1 MSTISPSANRIP
13 SVFIADAS
21 PLDCQLLAASL
32 LRNRMRVAGWATRSS
47 DIVAG
52 MSRWNPEVAL
62 IGVRLEDGHRAGLNA
77 MRELHDFLA
86 QTRLV
91 MLLDSDEPM
100 VIVEAFRYGA
110 KGVFSRQQVS
120 CGLAKC
126 IRCVL
131 AGQLWANNE
140 QMQYL
145 VEDLRAHSSAPM
157 ATAIRIDQLTK
168 RELEVGMLVAEGL
181 TNRDIGKQLGLSE
194 HTVKNYLLVIFEK
207 LKVSTRVELAL
218 MFAAG
223 HREGL
228 SSKSEIRSVNDSSNS
243 RIAQVT

>member
-1 MSTISPSANRIP
+1 MSAVSHCDNKIP

-47 DIVAG
+47 DIVSA
-52 MSRWNPEVAL
+52 MSGRNPEVAL
-62 IGVRLEDGHRAGLNA
+62 IGVRLEDGQRTGLNA
-77 MRELHDFLA
+77 LRELREFLT
-86 QTRLV
+86 QTRVV
-91 MLLDSDEPM
+91 MLLDSDEPT
-100 VIVEAFRYGA
+100 VIVEAFRHGA

-120 CGLAKC
+120 SGLAKC

-140 QMQYL
+140 QMHCL
-145 VEDLRAHSSAPM
+145 VEDLRANSSA
-157 ATAIRIDQLTK
+157 ATTTAVRIDQLTK

-181 TNRDIGKQLGLSE
+181 TNRGIGEQLGLSE
-194 HTVKNYLLVIFEK
+194 HTIKNYLLAVFEK
-207 LKVSTRVELAL
+207 LQVSTRVELAL
-218 MFAAG
+218 LFPAG

-228 SSKSEIRSVNDSSNS
+228 SSKSETGSVNHPAIS
-243 RIAQVT
+243 V